1 MKRLFFV
8 FIVPVIFAS
17 CSVGLEK
24 GNLVIINSSGGKI
37 PLEVELAVT
46 PEARQQGYMH
56 RRNVPRGEGMLFVFP
71 ADQILSFWMKNTSV
85 PLSIAYISSK
95 GEIMEIHDLT
105 PFSEK
110 PVPSSR
116 SVRYALEVPQG
127 WFEDS
132 GISEGCYVEFTPE
145 LKHLFSGTVR

>member
-8 FIVPVIFAS
+8 FVVSVIFAS
-17 CSVGLEK
+17 CSAGLEK

-71 ADQILSFWMKNTSV
+71 ADQILSF
-85 PLSIAYISSK
+85 YISSK